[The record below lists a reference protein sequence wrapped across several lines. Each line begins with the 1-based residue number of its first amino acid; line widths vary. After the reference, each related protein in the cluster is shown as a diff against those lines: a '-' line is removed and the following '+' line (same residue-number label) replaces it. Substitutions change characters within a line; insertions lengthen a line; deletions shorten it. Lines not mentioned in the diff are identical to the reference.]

1 MGARSRPWKSSVGLL
16 GSGLA
21 VLVFAACTGVLPGQR
36 TAETRTAEDPLAVWL
51 SNMWALRV
59 VSLDKD
65 TLAEDQPLTVVVA
78 TENETLET
86 LLARCFAIRL
96 YGVLTDA
103 QRADF
108 STLRTAWL
116 QGYGKRLDVTISRDA
131 ALRQSGLYSDLVM
144 TGLSANSR
152 FLELNSAFIAQLR
165 GGPALTISTDLAKD
179 LVKLEVLLNRV
190 LTPDLGKQI
199 VATEAALW
207 ISSTEEA
214 RLAIAR
220 TGSSLPESISADKR
234 AAAFVAAARPVLL
247 SAATDELRKSRQK
260 VRDVFRGVLGENPD
274 LAKTLSSAMPMVR
287 TKK

>member
-1 MGARSRPWKSSVGLL
+1 
-16 GSGLA
+16 
-21 VLVFAACTGVLPGQR
+21 
-36 TAETRTAEDPLAVWL
+36 
-51 SNMWALRV
+51 
-59 VSLDKD
+59 
-65 TLAEDQPLTVVVA
+65 
-78 TENETLET
+78 
-86 LLARCFAIRL
+86 
-96 YGVLTDA
+96 
-103 QRADF
+103 
-108 STLRTAWL
+108 
-116 QGYGKRLDVTISRDA
+116 
-131 ALRQSGLYSDLVM
+131 
-144 TGLSANSR
+144 
-152 FLELNSAFIAQLR
+152 
-165 GGPALTISTDLAKD
+165 
-179 LVKLEVLLNRV
+179 